1 MMLHRAITALN
12 ETWQTIRPRLRGTL
26 LSLIACCMPAV
37 ALTWCFDV
45 IDDFQA
51 RVGITVLIAL
61 MPALELMSPPR
72 PLRCRRDLFGLGA
85 FLMLLLLM
93 MVGDRFNWPVLKL
106 NSVILAA
113 IFPYCVVVWFLMGR
127 KLILLCSLLLGL
139 AVMMLY
145 WLKAMASTDAPLE
158 LLLLPVPTVV
168 VASLVWAPIARF
180 ALDRARKR
188 KNCPMAGPGT
198 QILAMLSLFLPVIV
212 IATFVPE
219 ILSLSQIWSAV
230 SLTVIGVLLSAVVE
244 QPLRRFLLEW
254 GELKPD
260 MPDLGSGPGGGTKEN
275 SADKG

>member
-1 MMLHRAITALN
+1 MLHRAIAALS
-12 ETWQTIRPRLRGTL
+12 ETRQAIRPRLRGTL
-26 LSLIACCMPAV
+26 LSLIACCVPAV

-45 IDDFQA
+45 IDDLQA
-51 RVGITVLIAL
+51 RVGITALVAL

-72 PLRCRRDLFGLGA
+72 PLRCRRELFGLGT
-85 FLMLLLLM
+85 FLMFLLLM
-93 MVGDRFNWPVLKL
+93 MVGNRYDWPVLKL
-106 NSVILAA
+106 NAVILVA
-113 IFPYCVVVWFLMGR
+113 IFPYCLVVWFLMGR

-145 WLKAMASTDAPLE
+145 WLKAMAGTDAPLE

-180 ALDRARKR
+180 ALDWARKR

-198 QILAMLSLFLPVIV
+198 QMLAMLSLFLPVIV

-219 ILSLSQIWSAV
+219 MLSLSQIWSAV
-230 SLTVIGVLLSAVVE
+230 SLTVIGVLLSAVVA

-254 GELKPD
+254 AELKPD
-260 MPDLGSGPGGGTKEN
+260 VTDAG
-275 SADKG
+275 